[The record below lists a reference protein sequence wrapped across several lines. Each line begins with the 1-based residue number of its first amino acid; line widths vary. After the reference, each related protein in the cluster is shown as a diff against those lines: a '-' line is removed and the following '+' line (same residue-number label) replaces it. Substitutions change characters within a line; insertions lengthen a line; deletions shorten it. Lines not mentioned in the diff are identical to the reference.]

1 MKAIDISPD
10 SNRSQDHELTGYQGL
25 IRALYT
31 KSKRRWMTGTIFTI
45 LALFPVHVLALLS
58 FPRWCGL
65 VAACVFAILGKWFTR
80 WAGVLAGEADV
91 IHRMDEYHRSFKWSI
106 DRKKIADIRA
116 KYRRI
121 DALASKGKIEN
132 YYDHESYDYLTE
144 YSDMVAAKLFM
155 QSSWWT
161 GKLANKA
168 AGVVRTLLISLLII
182 IFLLVVWSWAAYA
195 SLSDRVIGL
204 VVCIIIASDL
214 VILKQ
219 RYSALERSSENAY
232 SRISE
237 LHGREEFTCE
247 QIMAVANEY
256 TISRCCGP
264 PIPESIYKY
273 HRRRL
278 NQLWKEELRVV

>member
-10 SNRSQDHELTGYQGL
+10 ENRSQDHELTGYQGL

-45 LALFPVHVLALLS
+45 LALFPVHVLTLLS

-121 DALASKGKIEN
+121 DALSIKGKIEN
-132 YYDHESYDYLTE
+132 YYDHQSYDYLTE
-144 YSDMVAAKLFM
+144 YSGMVAAKLFHAVIVVDGEI
-155 QSSWWT
+155 
-161 GKLANKA
+161 GKQGGGRCAHI
-168 AGVVRTLLISLLII
+168 TY
-182 IFLLVVWSWAAYA
+182 LLVDNHLPSCRVELG
-195 SLSDRVIGL
+195 SLC
-204 VVCIIIASDL
+204 VV
-214 VILKQ
+214 
-219 RYSALERSSENAY
+219 ERSCNWVSC
-232 SRISE
+232 
-237 LHGREEFTCE
+237 LHHYR
-247 QIMAVANEY
+247 
-256 TISRCCGP
+256 
-264 PIPESIYKY
+264 
-273 HRRRL
+273 
-278 NQLWKEELRVV
+278 